1 MADADS
7 QRCISALLNGIT
19 QRFYY
24 GNADITEELLKN
36 ELYADMP
43 QEEFHALHEKMRA
56 LLKSIASADMDQA
69 QLEAFLTAQTRKQG
83 GGGVSPEQAATLSR
97 FWKAHRARVR
107 ESLLA
112 QSRWEPGLRGLKWR
126 VDLHTS
132 SSRGQLSNSPVAL
145 VELELGHTGENSEF
159 ICLELDEQKV
169 NLVLK
174 KMAELQESIDSIM
187 HHS

>member
-7 QRCISALLNGIT
+7 QRCVSALLNGIT
-19 QRFYY
+19 QRFYH
-24 GNADITEELLKN
+24 GNSDITEELLKN
-36 ELYADMP
+36 ELYPDMSH
-43 QEEFHALHEKMRA
+43 EEFHALHEKMRA
-56 LLKSIASADMDQA
+56 ALKSIASADMDQA

-83 GGGVSPEQAATLSR
+83 GLSPEQAAALSR
-97 FWKAHRARVR
+97 FWKAHRTRVR

-145 VELELGHTGENSEF
+145 VELELGRTGENSEF
-159 ICLELDEQKV
+159 VCLEFDEQKV

-174 KMAELQESIDSIM
+174 KMAELQESINSIV